1 METIELES
9 LHEDASF
16 SGDLLIDSTFILLP
30 KAANLSA
37 EMIKALKFWGF
48 NSVLCDGTI
57 SLGGDIG
64 ITPIDEEEEK
74 DEEPKEKIG
83 VNIKKALEDSKNT
96 QLENSDQARIE
107 MVQGVYE
114 EYMNYIEQVFTH
126 YATHKEI
133 DQKEIE
139 ETVQELCVFIKEH
152 RRYILRVNATID
164 ASKKNFLVIHSM
176 RTTVLALA
184 IALQLHIPLS
194 KMIDLG
200 VTCILHEIGMLRIP
214 PQLYM
219 SSRKLTPNEKAQI
232 TKHTVF
238 GYTIVKDLG
247 FSLPIQLGVLEHHEK
262 ENGTGYPRHL
272 TGDKISPNGKI
283 IAVACTYEAISSPR
297 SYKNERSTFDALIEL
312 IQNKDHIYDD
322 SILKGLLY
330 TVSLYPIGTYV
341 YLSNRKIAEVID
353 SNPDN
358 PKCPVVQL
366 LTEKEADGSLKII
379 QTGKDNINILRMLTK
394 QEKED
399 ILKVIDEKEHGKPFA
414 LEPVSDDEVEDIPT
428 VDTPAAKTN
437 SAAPVQKPASTAQ
450 AASPVQKPVSS
461 QEAAAT
467 ESSVNT
473 TKPSPAPTP
482 VQTVKQSPVQAANPA
497 PASPANEVKPAQ
509 ESKEP
514 KKDNEDGMES
524 VDISDFM

>member
-16 SGDLLIDSTFILLP
+16 SGDLLIDNTFLLLP
-30 KAANLSA
+30 KTANVSA

-64 ITPIDEEEEK
+64 ITPVDENEEA

-83 VNIKKALEDSKNT
+83 DNIKKAIEDSKNIK
-96 QLENSDQARIE
+96 LGNSDQARIE

-126 YATHKEI
+126 YATNKEI

-139 ETVQELCVFIKEH
+139 ETVQELCIFIKEH

-219 SSRKLTPNEKAQI
+219 TSRKLNPNEKAQI
-232 TKHTVF
+232 TKHTLF

-262 ENGTGYPRHL
+262 ENGTGYPRKL
-272 TGDKISPNGKI
+272 SSEKISINAKI
-283 IAVACTYEAISSPR
+283 IAVACSYEAITASR
-297 SYKNERSTFDALIEL
+297 LYKGERTEFEAMVEILKNNEK
-312 IQNKDHIYDD
+312 QYDD
-322 SILKGLLY
+322 TVIRALLY
-330 TVSLYPIGTYV
+330 SVSLFPIGAYV
-341 YLSNRKIAEVID
+341 YLSNKKVAVVVD
-353 SNPDN
+353 TNPDS
-358 PKCPVVQL
+358 PKYPIVQS
-366 LTEKEADGSLKII
+366 LTEKDEQGFPKTIATDPKGISIVR
-379 QTGKDNINILRMLTK
+379 ILTRK
-394 QEKED
+394 EQED
-399 ILKVIDEKEHGKPFA
+399 ILKIVAERYQAIQEAQEIAAHAPV
-414 LEPVSDDEVEDIPT
+414 EP
-428 VDTPAAKTN
+428 AKTEP
-437 SAAPVQKPASTAQ
+437 AITKPQT
-450 AASPVQKPVSS
+450 AASS
-461 QEAAAT
+461 ET
-467 ESSVNT
+467 G
-473 TKPSPAPTP
+473 TKP
-482 VQTVKQSPVQAANPA
+482 
-497 PASPANEVKPAQ
+497 E
-509 ESKEP
+509 
-514 KKDNEDGMES
+514 DNETVE
-524 VDISDFM
+524 VDINMFS